1 MPRLP
6 WAFVLGVPGYVN
18 GEGQEQN
25 VVIAR
30 ACNKAVWSVNIFHLG
45 HDSFWSAP
53 FLNTYGTSIFYVAVA
68 ARHEIV
74 ILNRAPWKTLRDCER
89 VCVYVNMSICQYV
102 CQWTDRPHA
111 LYRFSEEMRL
121 DISYRVS
128 IHTWYSNTLA
138 ENVLET
144 AKYDKIV
151 VVYLFISKK
160 KKSTFAPNNWGR
172 SSQICIHTLIP

>member
-1 MPRLP
+1 M
-6 WAFVLGVPGYVN
+6 
-18 GEGQEQN
+18 
-25 VVIAR
+25 
-30 ACNKAVWSVNIFHLG
+30 
-45 HDSFWSAP
+45 
-53 FLNTYGTSIFYVAVA
+53 
-68 ARHEIV
+68 
-74 ILNRAPWKTLRDCER
+74 
-89 VCVYVNMSICQYV
+89 YVNMSICQYV

-144 AKYDKIV
+144 AKYDNIV

-160 KKSTFAPNNWGR
+160 THQTIGEDPARFVF
-172 SSQICIHTLIP
+172 IH